1 MLLHYLKNNLTNV
14 APSMFDVTFTNKVNF
29 FISET
34 LANYLYISKNKIE
47 TNIDKWDN
55 YKKIINPYEYIHS
68 CVYKSKNSISKLIPI
83 SRSFYKLIEFVNVFD
98 LVDLDKDKIETFHLA
113 EGPGGFIEA
122 MIYLRHN
129 SKNED
134 DIYHGITLSDSKTSV
149 PNWRKLMEKY
159 NHYYNFG
166 NIHLL
171 DGKNNKGNLMDYENL
186 EECCKLYQNKIE
198 LITADG
204 GFDFSLNFAEQEV
217 SATKLLFV
225 QIMYAIIMQKK
236 GGHFV
241 IKFFDMFTYP
251 SIELLYILKSF
262 YKDVIITKPNT
273 SRFANSERYIICKN
287 FKVTNSSLF
296 LSVFVLIL
304 KDLEKNKEKYISTI
318 LNIKIPYYFVSN
330 LEQTNIIIGKQQ
342 ITTINNTLQLIQNSK
357 SEKIMKIVKNNIEKC
372 VKWCIENNIPF
383 NKNKSENIFLKNR
396 KNIT

>member
-1 MLLHYLKNNLTNV
+1 
-14 APSMFDVTFTNKVNF
+14 
-29 FISET
+29 
-34 LANYLYISKNKIE
+34 
-47 TNIDKWDN
+47 
-55 YKKIINPYEYIHS
+55 
-68 CVYKSKNSISKLIPI
+68 
-83 SRSFYKLIEFVNVFD
+83 
-98 LVDLDKDKIETFHLA
+98 
-113 EGPGGFIEA
+113 
-122 MIYLRHN
+122 
-129 SKNED
+129 
-134 DIYHGITLSDSKTSV
+134 
-149 PNWRKLMEKY
+149 MEKY

-330 LEQTNIIIGKQQ
+330 LEQTNIIIGG
-342 ITTINNTLQLIQNSK
+342 
-357 SEKIMKIVKNNIEKC
+357 V
-372 VKWCIENNIPF
+372 
-383 NKNKSENIFLKNR
+383 
-396 KNIT
+396 

>member
-1 MLLHYLKNNLTNV
+1 M
-14 APSMFDVTFTNKVNF
+14 
-29 FISET
+29 
-34 LANYLYISKNKIE
+34 
-47 TNIDKWDN
+47 
-55 YKKIINPYEYIHS
+55 
-68 CVYKSKNSISKLIPI
+68 
-83 SRSFYKLIEFVNVFD
+83 NVFD